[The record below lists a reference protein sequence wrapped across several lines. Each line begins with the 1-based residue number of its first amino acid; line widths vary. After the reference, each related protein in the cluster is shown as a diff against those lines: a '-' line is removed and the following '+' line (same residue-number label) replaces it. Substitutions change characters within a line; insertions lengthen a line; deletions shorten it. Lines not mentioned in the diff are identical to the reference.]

1 VGTQPIAVIPYDAH
15 IFGTA
20 ASNGQMIGEVSAKS
34 KPAEVIHELARILS
48 GRQSAG
54 PKINK
59 SGGSALAKLLPML
72 RKK

>member
-1 VGTQPIAVIPYDAH
+1 
-15 IFGTA
+15 
-20 ASNGQMIGEVSAKS
+20 MIGEVSAKS
-34 KPAEVIHELARILS
+34 KPAEVIHELAMILS